1 MIRLR
6 EMSAIIGLGLV
17 GMLVC
22 GILLNYLNNPIWISV
37 IVGSIITIGLVT
49 LGFYFIFLFEF
60 VQVTIENKTIK
71 SLEEELKRIRKL

>member
-49 LGFYFIFLFEF
+49 LGFYFIFLWEF
-60 VQVTIENKTIK
+60 IEQRIK
-71 SLEEELKRIRKL
+71 VLELEKELERIRKI